1 MAAATPAPELKY
13 NKEPKDG
20 NDSSSVEVAEQVKE
34 TLSRAKGG
42 LKPPDIVSHLKGQRQ
57 RRTFCGNNTDLNGE
71 ELAKRIE
78 KKLAI
83 MEARVK
89 VGDGGKELKQRVE
102 MVRRKLQRYYFLA
115 QLLPLSKS
123 PADFAAFLE
132 NFKEQSVGVTTTN
145 KGLVTITNKG
155 LVAQHVQ
162 GIKRGRWD
170 RVEIGRAGKDL
181 PSRQHN
187 ENLGIRRQFQEQ
199 PNTGEGGG
207 GLSVVTTTNQGLAV
221 QHDRENK
228 HGRCDRSGSGE
239 PGVKLISKVYK
250 NRLNT
255 YRQGEDEL
263 EVVLQL
269 SRECWTQ
276 FFKLFQSPLE
286 WRRLEAG
293 TKIRYQASRT
303 ICVSGT
309 EEAVKRAQSMVQTLA
324 FTSRK

>member
-1 MAAATPAPELKY
+1 MAAASPAPELKY

-20 NDSSSVEVAEQVKE
+20 NNSNSVEVAEQVRE
-34 TLSRAKGG
+34 NLSRAKGG
-42 LKPPDIVSHLKGQRQ
+42 LRPRDIVSHLKGQRQ

-83 MEARVK
+83 MEARVE

-145 KGLVTITNKG
+145 KGLV
-155 LVAQHVQ
+155 AQHVQ

-170 RVEIGRAGKDL
+170 RVEIGGAGKDL
-181 PSRQHN
+181 HSCQSN
-187 ENLGIRRQFQEQ
+187 ERLGIRRQFEEH
-199 PNTGEGGG
+199 PTGD

-221 QHDRENK
+221 QHARENK

-263 EVVLQL
+263 EVGLQL
-269 SRECWTQ
+269 SEECWTR
-276 FFKLFQSPLE
+276 FFKLIQSPLE
-286 WRRLEAG
+286 WIAKEAG
-293 TKIRYQASRT
+293 TRMRYRAPRT
-303 ICVSGT
+303 ICVSGA

-324 FTSRK
+324 FTFRK

>member
-1 MAAATPAPELKY
+1 MAAASPAPELKY

-20 NDSSSVEVAEQVKE
+20 NNSNSVEVAEQVRE
-34 TLSRAKGG
+34 NLSRAKGG
-42 LKPPDIVSHLKGQRQ
+42 LRPRDIVSHLKGQRQ

-83 MEARVK
+83 MEARVE

-132 NFKEQSVGVTTTN
+132 NFKEQSVGVTT
-145 KGLVTITNKG
+145 TNKG

-263 EVVLQL
+263 EVGLQL
-269 SRECWTQ
+269 SEECWTR
-276 FFKLFQSPLE
+276 FFKLIQSPLE
-286 WRRLEAG
+286 WISKEAG
-293 TKIRYQASRT
+293 TRMRYRAPRT
-303 ICVSGT
+303 ICVSGA

-324 FTSRK
+324 FTFRK

>member
-1 MAAATPAPELKY
+1 MPAASPAPELKY
-13 NKEPKDG
+13 NKESKDG
-20 NDSSSVEVAEQVKE
+20 NNPSSVDVAEQVKE
-34 TLSRAKGG
+34 NLSRAKGG
-42 LKPPDIVSHLKGQRQ
+42 LKPRDIVSHLKGQRQ
-57 RRTFCGNNTDLNGE
+57 RRTFGGNNTELNGE

-145 KGLVTITNKG
+145 KGLVTTTNKG

-170 RVEIGRAGKDL
+170 RVEIGGAGKDL
-181 PSRQHN
+181 HSRQYN
-187 ENLGIRRQFQEQ
+187 ENLGIRRQFEEH
-199 PNTGEGGG
+199 PTGEGGS
-207 GLSVVTTTNQGLAV
+207 GLSVVTTTKEGLDV
-221 QHDRENK
+221 QHARENK

-263 EVVLQL
+263 EVGLQL
-269 SRECWTQ
+269 SEECWTR
-276 FFKLFQSPLE
+276 FFKLIQSPLE
-286 WRRLEAG
+286 WIAKEAG
-293 TKIRYQASRT
+293 TRMRYRAPRT
-303 ICVSGT
+303 ICVSGA

-324 FTSRK
+324 FTFRK